1 MDNSEAVDLFDKGMD
16 LYEKGYAENYRKAAE
31 QFEKALKLDAAYSPA
46 ALYLARTFN
55 ALYEQ
60 DKAEQ
65 YFRQA
70 IQIDADYAEARASFA
85 GMLLDTGN
93 VDEAIRQ
100 LNIVTGRQPDHAMAH
115 YLLAQAYRMK
125 DLYAES
131 IDAAGKAIRL
141 MPKNSEAHF
150 WLAESLRMSKKY
162 EPART
167 EYLEYLRLS
176 DFDSKLAGKMN
187 YYVLGFLAGLGKK
200 KRAAQQDIWKDLR
213 SLAYFGIGDCERL
226 LSNPDAAID
235 YYLKSLSFDPEDP
248 LVHYASGLA
257 YYRKA
262 EITQSAATLPEA
274 RKHFET
280 MLKLNSDLAQAQT
293 ARKYIAA
300 INATL
305 ASR

>member
-1 MDNSEAVDLFDKGMD
+1 
-16 LYEKGYAENYRKAAE
+16 
-31 QFEKALKLDAAYSPA
+31 
-46 ALYLARTFN
+46 
-55 ALYEQ
+55 
-60 DKAEQ
+60 
-65 YFRQA
+65 
-70 IQIDADYAEARASFA
+70 
-85 GMLLDTGN
+85 
-93 VDEAIRQ
+93 
-100 LNIVTGRQPDHAMAH
+100 
-115 YLLAQAYRMK
+115 MK
-125 DLYAES
+125 DLYPES
-131 IDAAGKAIRL
+131 IDAAGKAIRM
-141 MPKNSEAHF
+141 MPKNAEAHF

-162 EPART
+162 EQART
-167 EYLEYLRLS
+167 EYLDYLRLS

-213 SLAYFGIGDCERL
+213 SLAYFGVGDCERL

-274 RKHFET
+274 RKHFEA

-293 ARKYIAA
+293 AKKYLAA